1 MIVLSIKPVLLF
13 WSFVVPAWI
22 VYRLVTAMKNKRKV
36 KAGRIKHEL
45 LLFIFVIYGT
55 AVLAITIAPGS
66 MYGFNQPQGPKVN
79 VIPFLNTYHNFKD
92 TLADPSG
99 ESTIDSLENIIGN
112 FFLFTPLG
120 ILLPLIFS
128 RINSFKQMAVI
139 FLITAISIEMI
150 QLVLRRFGTYRTAD
164 IDDVILNTTGGILGW
179 LIYAHIFKSNRKID
193 FPITNNEL
201 HQ

>member
-13 WSFVVPAWI
+13 WSFIVPAWI
-22 VYRLVTAMKNKRKV
+22 LYRLVMAMGNKRKV
-36 KAGRIKHEL
+36 QDGGMKHEL
-45 LLFIFVIYGT
+45 LLLLFVIYGT

-66 MYGFNQPQGPKVN
+66 MHGINQPQGPKVN
-79 VIPFLNTYHNFKD
+79 VIPFLNTYHNFKN

-99 ESTIDSLENIIGN
+99 EATIDSLENIIGN
-112 FFLFTPLG
+112 FFLFMPLG
-120 ILLPLIFS
+120 VLLPVIFS
-128 RINSFKQMAVI
+128 RINSAKQMAVI
-139 FLITAISIEMI
+139 FLITAVSIELI

-179 LIYAHIFKSNRKID
+179 LIYAYILKSNRKIG

>member
-179 LIYAHIFKSNRKID
+179 LIYAHIFKSNHKID

>member
-13 WSFVVPAWI
+13 WSFIVPAWI
-22 VYRLVTAMKNKRKV
+22 LYRLVLAMWNKRKA
-36 KAGRIKHEL
+36 KDGGMKHEL
-45 LLFIFVIYGT
+45 LLLLFVIYGT

-66 MYGFNQPQGPKVN
+66 MHGFNQPQGPKVN
-79 VIPFLNTYHNFKD
+79 VMPFLNTYHNFKN

-99 ESTIDSLENIIGN
+99 EATIDSLENIFGN

-128 RINSFKQMAVI
+128 RINSVKQMAVI
-139 FLITAISIEMI
+139 FLITAVSIELI

-179 LIYAHIFKSNRKID
+179 LIYAFIFKRNRKIG
-193 FPITNNEL
+193 FPIRNSEL
-201 HQ
+201 HR

>member
-13 WSFVVPAWI
+13 WSFIIPAWI
-22 VYRLVTAMKNKRKV
+22 LFRLVMALGNRQ
-36 KAGRIKHEL
+36 KAKEAGIKHEL

-66 MYGFNQPQGPKVN
+66 MHGFNQPQGPKVN
-79 VIPFLNTYHNFKD
+79 VMPFLNTYHNFKN

-99 ESTIDSLENIIGN
+99 EATIDSLENIFGN

-128 RINSFKQMAVI
+128 RINSVKQMAVI
-139 FLITAISIEMI
+139 FLITAVSIELI

-179 LIYAHIFKSNRKID
+179 LIYAYIFKSNRKI
-193 FPITNNEL
+193 PIRNSEL
-201 HQ
+201 HR